1 MKLRCHLNPI
11 GGFFPWVFFPIAAKP
26 VLARTSLLRMDR
38 LRWLRDGAWRPRP
51 TRKRHSKKN
60 LMQHHPIT
68 KMHASL
74 WLEKENNKK
83 NVAWCNGILP
93 LG

>member
-1 MKLRCHLNPI
+1 MGGNPLMKLRCHLNPI

-51 TRKRHSKKN
+51 EFFVFWPFFGKKYTFG
-60 LMQHHPIT
+60 P
-68 KMHASL
+68 
-74 WLEKENNKK
+74 
-83 NVAWCNGILP
+83 
-93 LG
+93 